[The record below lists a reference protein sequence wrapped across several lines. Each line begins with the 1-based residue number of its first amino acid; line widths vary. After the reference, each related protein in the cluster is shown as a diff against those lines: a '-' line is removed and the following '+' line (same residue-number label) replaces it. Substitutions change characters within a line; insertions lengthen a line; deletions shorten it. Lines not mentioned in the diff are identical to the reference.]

1 MRCRPLTKTERL
13 NGSKCVTNLL
23 DDKVV
28 VVLSPDDEGL
38 DSRGRYNYGQGVQHK
53 EKRYTFDRAFDGS
66 ANNEHIYEHTVK
78 SLIDGVLRGM
88 NATVFAYGATGSGK
102 TYTMVGNERDP
113 GLMVMSLRDI
123 FGQMQADSDK
133 DFHVRCSYLE
143 VYNEIIY
150 DLLQANSPGLDLR
163 EDPELGPQAAGLKRV
178 EVNSAD
184 RIFQLLREGNMRGKT
199 EATDANAVSSR
210 SHAVLEIVVNRAD
223 RNNYQKNV
231 FMGKLALVD
240 LAGAE
245 RAHETNNHG
254 QQLRDGANVNRSLLA
269 LANCI
274 NALGKRK
281 KKGFVFV
288 PFRNSKLTR
297 LLKDGLCGN
306 SRTVMIA
313 TVASSDAQYNHT
325 VNTLKYADRA
335 KEIKT
340 HVRVEKKTV
349 HSHIL
354 EYQRMIDTLNEE
366 NRQLKDGIRSL
377 QAGMPLDA
385 EVPVGLPM
393 GKPQVAPAP
402 AASETDPEDEEWV
415 RVNSKALEMLG
426 QQRVEGQRS
435 LRDALAGYLQHQ
447 VALEALEDALAVQ
460 ARGGA
465 RRELLESLREKLRSA
480 ATEMSGSGRQCE
492 RLRSQLAKGQEQ
504 FDALQDAV
512 EQAADVGVHCREQLR
527 AAVAVEGRKA
537 ESSALQMDTDARE
550 NIIQEQFQIIDALWN
565 VMGNGGLTRDKAVD
579 IAKENVM
586 LDGGLVWNDLG
597 PGTSSAFDDLDVPE
611 ELRKE
616 LQFEYILSGGRA
628 RAIYK
633 CYIADGTAAP
643 GAGQKAGPGRAGGG
657 SGESAERGP
666 STEADPATGGAPE
679 RGSGSRKARN
689 RSASNSSAAEEGP
702 GAGRQR
708 SRQGSQAVSRE
719 DRSSPEKLAPP
730 GEAQRPGPGE
740 PARRGLKGL
749 NGLKRGGRSKVPGGA
764 AGARPSPPR
773 GGQDSGGVG
782 TPIPLDASPQQK
794 GLGRAQRRVSRD
806 GDGPAAGGAW
816 KSVEN
821 LKVQAFSSKKP
832 PTSVSTD
839 GLSVTGQQAGS
850 PENARLA
857 GGRGPLEGG
866 ADVENLQPG
875 AAAARGGG
883 KEAARKPSPYDLPVG
898 KMKKI
903 SALKKHLG
911 VRRGSFG
918 GGLAAAAGAPPP
930 ARQAFN

>member
-1 MRCRPLTKTERL
+1 VRCRPLTKTERL
-13 NGSKCVTNLL
+13 NGSKCVTNLI

-28 VVLSPDDEGL
+28 VVLSPDEDGL

-53 EKRYTFDRAFDGS
+53 EKRYVFDRAFDGS

-78 SLIDGVLRGM
+78 NLIDGVLRGM

-123 FGQMQADSDK
+123 FNQMNADNDK

-184 RIFQLLREGNMRGKT
+184 RIFQLLREGNLRRKT

-210 SHAVLEIVVNRAD
+210 SHAVLEIVVNRSD
-223 RNNYQKNV
+223 KNNYQKNI
-231 FMGKLALVD
+231 FTGKLALVD

-254 QQLRDGANVNRSLLA
+254 QQLRDGANINRSLLA

-313 TVASSDAQYNHT
+313 TVASSDSQYNHT

-349 HSHIL
+349 DSHIL

-366 NRQLKDGIRSL
+366 NKQLKDGIRSL
-377 QAGMPLDA
+377 QAGLPLDA
-385 EVPVGLPM
+385 ELPVGLPS
-393 GKPQVAPAP
+393 GNPQEAPQPNPQTAP
-402 AASETDPEDEEWV
+402 DVELEDEEWV
-415 RVNSKALEMLG
+415 RKNSKALELLG
-426 QQRVEGQRS
+426 RQRVEGQKS
-435 LRDALAGYLQHQ
+435 LKDALAGYLQHQ
-447 VALEALEDALAVQ
+447 VALEALEDALAGQ

-465 RRELLESLREKLRSA
+465 RRELLESLREKQRSA

-492 RLRSQLAKGQEQ
+492 KLRSQLAKGQEQ
-504 FDALQDAV
+504 FEALHDAV
-512 EQAADVGVHCREQLR
+512 EQAEVGARSREQMR
-527 AAVAVEGRKA
+527 AAVAVEGRRA
-537 ESSALQMDTDARE
+537 ECSARQMDTDARE
-550 NIIQEQFQIIDALWN
+550 NIIQEQFQIIEALWK
-565 VMGNGGLTRDKAVD
+565 VMGNGGFTRDKAVG
-579 IAKENVM
+579 IAKEHGM
-586 LDGGLVWNDLG
+586 LDTSWDWTDLG
-597 PGTSSAFDDLDVPE
+597 PGTSSAFDELDVPE

-628 RAIYK
+628 RAMYK
-633 CYIADGTAAP
+633 CYIAESSGV
-643 GAGQKAGPGRAGGG
+643 GNRAGGG
-657 SGESAERGP
+657 AGGSSGGAAEAG
-666 STEADPATGGAPE
+666 STEAKTETAKGAARKE
-679 RGSGSRKARN
+679 EKGSP
-689 RSASNSSAAEEGP
+689 SSAAV
-702 GAGRQR
+702 GAGRR
-708 SRQGSQAVSRE
+708 HSSRQGSRASSRE
-719 DRSSPEKLAPP
+719 GRRSPSKATSREQEPP
-730 GEAQRPGPGE
+730 L
-740 PARRGLKGL
+740 RRGLKSL
-749 NGLKRGGRSKVPGGA
+749 NGLKRGGRKIASDSA
-764 AGARPSPPR
+764 DSRASPPSGSQAIR
-773 GGQDSGGVG
+773 AGGGEGIGVG
-782 TPIPLDASPQQK
+782 QPIPLEVSPQK
-794 GLGRAQRRVSRD
+794 LGRAHRRSSRS
-806 GDGPAAGGAW
+806 GNGPAGGAW

-821 LKVQAFSSKKP
+821 LKVEAFGAKNA

-839 GLSVTGQQAGS
+839 GLSVTGHQAGS
-850 PENARLA
+850 PEARA
-857 GGRGPLEGG
+857 AGRGALEGA
-866 ADVENLQPG
+866 ADVENQRPRES
-875 AAAARGGG
+875 AVRGG
-883 KEAARKPSPYDLPVG
+883 KEAVARKPSPYDLPVG

-911 VRRGSFG
+911 VRRSSFG
-918 GGLAAAAGAPPP
+918 GGLAAAGAPPP

>member
-13 NGSKCVTNLL
+13 NGSKCVTNLI

-53 EKRYTFDRAFDGS
+53 EKRYVFDRAFDGS

-123 FGQMQADSDK
+123 FAQMNADNDK

-184 RIFQLLREGNMRGKT
+184 RIFQLLREGNMRRKT

-223 RNNYQKNV
+223 KNNYQKNI
-231 FMGKLALVD
+231 FTGKLALVD

-254 QQLRDGANVNRSLLA
+254 QQLRDGANINRSLLA

-349 HSHIL
+349 DSHIL
-354 EYQRMIDTLNEE
+354 EYQRMIDALNEE
-366 NRQLKDGIRSL
+366 NRQLKDSIRSL
-377 QAGMPLDA
+377 QAGIPLDA
-385 EVPVGLPM
+385 ELPVGLPM
-393 GKPQVAPAP
+393 GNHQAAPAP
-402 AASETDPEDEEWV
+402 ATSETDPEDEEWV
-415 RVNSKALEMLG
+415 RVNSKALELLG
-426 QQRVEGQRS
+426 RQRVEGQRS
-435 LRDALAGYLQHQ
+435 LQDALAGYLQHQ

-465 RRELLESLREKLRSA
+465 RRELLESLREKQRSA
-480 ATEMSGSGRQCE
+480 ATEMTGSGRQCE
-492 RLRSQLAKGQEQ
+492 KLRSQLAKGQEQ

-550 NIIQEQFQIIDALWN
+550 NIIREQFQIIETLWN

-579 IAKENVM
+579 IAKEHGM
-586 LDGGLVWNDLG
+586 LDGGLDWNDLG
-597 PGTSSAFDDLDVPE
+597 PGTSSAFDELDVPE

-628 RAIYK
+628 RAMYK
-633 CYIADGTAAP
+633 CYIADGSAAL
-643 GAGQKAGPGRAGGG
+643 GTGQKAGAGGSSGG
-657 SGESAERGP
+657 SGEGAVRSQ
-666 STEADPATGGAPE
+666 STEATPATGDALA

-689 RSASNSSAAEEGP
+689 RSSSNSKAAEEGP
-702 GAGRQR
+702 TVRQR
-708 SRQGSQAVSRE
+708 SRQGSRAASRE
-719 DRSSPEKLAPP
+719 GRSSPEKVAPP
-730 GEAQRPGPGE
+730 RESQRQGPGE
-740 PARRGLKGL
+740 PSRRGLKGL
-749 NGLKRGGRSKVPGGA
+749 NGLKRGGRSKVTGSS
-764 AGARPSPPR
+764 AGARPSPPL

-794 GLGRAQRRVSRD
+794 GLGRAQRRISQG
-806 GDGPAAGGAW
+806 GDGPAAGAW

-821 LKVQAFSSKKP
+821 LKVQSFSSKKP

-839 GLSVTGQQAGS
+839 GLSVTGHQAGS

-857 GGRGPLEGG
+857 AGRGPFEG
-866 ADVENLQPG
+866 ASDVENLQPG

-883 KEAARKPSPYDLPVG
+883 KEAVRKPSPYDLPVG

-911 VRRGSFG
+911 VRRSSFG
-918 GGLAAAAGAPPP
+918 GGLAAAGAPPP